1 MLQQYKK
8 VLYHGTI
15 SEITEIDVSK
25 GRGNKDFGKGFYM
38 AESVVIPQ
46 KTFF

>member
-1 MLQQYKK
+1 MIT
-8 VLYHGTI
+8 LYHGSNVFI
-15 SEITEIDVSK
+15 EKIDLTRSHPD
-25 GRGNKDFGKGFYM
+25 KDFGKGLYM